1 MNPVKADFA
10 NVPKA
15 KPFLKWAGGKSQ
27 LLSQFH
33 NLYPL
38 ALKEHKLN
46 RYVEPFVGGGAV
58 FFDVMQTYK
67 IESAFLY
74 DINWDL
80 IIAYNVVKSNVEDL
94 ISVLQGI
101 AEDYLQRSEL
111 ERKEF
116 YYALRQRYNQ
126 NKQALDHHCY
136 SGQWLQQTALLLFLN
151 RTCFNGLFR
160 LNHQGEFNV
169 PHGRYKNPK
178 ILDAQNLLAVAQ
190 LLKNVEIKWGDFEV
204 CAQHINSNT
213 FVYFDPPYRPLN
225 RTANFTTYST
235 FTFNDQQQH
244 RLSLFFRH
252 LDQSSG
258 AKLMLSNSDPHN
270 ENSDDDFFE
279 ILYQDYRI
287 YRVQAH
293 RMINSNAQ
301 KRGFIKELVIVNY

>member
-1 MNPVKADFA
+1 MNPVKVDFA
-10 NVPKA
+10 NRPKA

-27 LLSQFH
+27 LLSQFQ

-38 ALKEHKLN
+38 ALKERRLN

-58 FFDVMQTYK
+58 FFDVMQTHC

-80 IIAYNVVKSNVEDL
+80 VIAYNVIKSNVEDL

-101 AEDYLQRSEL
+101 AEDYLRRSEL

-116 YYALRQRYNQ
+116 YYSLRQRYNH
-126 NKQALDHHCY
+126 NKQTLDY
-136 SGQWLQQTALLLFLN
+136 QKFSGQWIQQTALLLFLN

-160 LNHQGEFNV
+160 LNRQGNFNV

-178 ILDAQNLLAVAQ
+178 ILDHQNLWTVSQ
-190 LLKNVEIKWGDFEV
+190 LLKNVEIKWGDFEA
-204 CAQHINSNT
+204 CAQDINSNT

-225 RTANFTTYST
+225 QTANFTAYSA
-235 FTFNDQQQH
+235 FSFDDQQQR

-252 LDQSSG
+252 LDQESG
-258 AKLMLSNSDPHN
+258 AKLMLSNSDPQN
-270 ENSDDDFFE
+270 ENCHDDFFE
-279 ILYQDYRI
+279 MLYPDYTI

-293 RMINSNAQ
+293 RMINSNTQ
-301 KRGFIKELVIVNY
+301 KRGLIKELVIVNY